1 MALPNPQLYDS
12 AKESMTLEETE
23 RIKHADCVFYER
35 CLDRAC
41 KLDWAQFHCGQCVAY
56 RQKVVDITELE
67 CSEPSYSLVQI
78 GRSYS
83 SGGRS
88 QR

>member
-23 RIKHADCVFYER
+23 RIKRADCVHYER
-35 CLDRAC
+35 CLTLAC
-41 KLDWAQFHCGQCVAY
+41 RYDWNQFHCGECEAY
-56 RQKVVDITELE
+56 EQMVVDITEIE
-67 CSEPSYSLVQI
+67 CSDPSHSLVTI

-83 SGGRS
+83 TGGHGSR
-88 QR
+88 